1 MEHQKRVCVI
11 GAGLSGL
18 PVIKCMNQAGLKVTC
33 FEKEFNIAG
42 RWHKNTE
49 HAVPRS
55 TITNLTRNLS
65 CYSDFPVP
73 DEFPLYFSADTFCKY
88 LELYADNF
96 GLRKYIKLGCNVVN
110 LAPASKEL
118 CPGWRVTYRDAG
130 KEELEQEEF
139 DFVVLASGFYRK
151 PYVPAII
158 EEKLASFKGRV
169 IHSIDYTG
177 WKEFENETVVV
188 CGLGNTGGDVASEI
202 SDHGKQV
209 YISTSHGALILNRI
223 LNGGVIPTELSRVR
237 FSQYLPAL
245 LKKKLS
251 SYVAT
256 KMSNAIYNQE
266 KLCLS
271 SPKTASV
278 IMNDEICIRV
288 ASGKIKVKPS
298 IEKSDGNTIY
308 FSNGTVAENV
318 DTVVLCT
325 GYQRHFPYFEAGIIP
340 LEHNGKHI
348 PLYKNIFTTKFRE
361 SLAFVG
367 MCSVF
372 GSTTL
377 TSEMQARYA
386 AEVFKKNISLPSSE
400 KMEGSIL
407 AAKSALHYA
416 LGNDLKEYNFHSNP
430 WTYYDS
436 LATEV
441 GCRPSMLWVMLTDPV
456 LAWHLVSTYS
466 PFEYRLYGPH
476 SWSGARQ
483 AIMDQFKVM
492 YAFMNGSRD
501 VPNAIK

>member
-1 MEHQKRVCVI
+1 MFDI
-11 GAGLSGL
+11 FL
-18 PVIKCMNQAGLKVTC
+18 
-33 FEKEFNIAG
+33 F
-42 RWHKNTE
+42 
-49 HAVPRS
+49 
-55 TITNLTRNLS
+55 
-65 CYSDFPVP
+65 
-73 DEFPLYFSADTFCKY
+73 TF
-88 LELYADNF
+88 
-96 GLRKYIKLGCNVVN
+96 
-110 LAPASKEL
+110 
-118 CPGWRVTYRDAG
+118 
-130 KEELEQEEF
+130 Q
-139 DFVVLASGFYRK
+139 
-151 PYVPAII
+151 
-158 EEKLASFKGRV
+158 
-169 IHSIDYTG
+169 
-177 WKEFENETVVV
+177 
-188 CGLGNTGGDVASEI
+188 GDVASEI

-407 AAKSALHYA
+407 AAISALHYA
-416 LGNDLKEYNFHSNP
+416 LGNDLKEYNFVS
-430 WTYYDS
+430 S
-436 LATEV
+436 LLLLCNSLISILIKNKSRTSIKYNNSFFNTHFVCDCQA
-441 GCRPSMLWVMLTDPV
+441 C
-456 LAWHLVSTYS
+456 LV
-466 PFEYRLYGPH
+466 RLLNL
-476 SWSGARQ
+476 
-483 AIMDQFKVM
+483 
-492 YAFMNGSRD
+492 YA
-501 VPNAIK
+501 P